1 MKKYI
6 ICAVIVTLILAGC
19 AGNKKNDPDNT
30 TAVSDTENVTASVAL
45 TTSPEEEDLIPLPP
59 IPETGV
65 PEISGGVVIYTD
77 TEAVIVVAP
86 EGSTY
91 VNGVPIVGE
100 FAEQI
105 LVQQQNKP
113 ENTTTTRI
121 QYTPESME
129 TGEYIEPIITI
140 PDETIETLAPGTY
153 FVDDSED
160 GSDDPIGN
168 QGGTVIED
176 TVNLAKYVD
185 TGDTSLNIKNIKV
198 YSHDRPAVEGIDAFK
213 PGDTAIVNL
222 WCDAMSRFDAELYI
236 VPMGAEHKDTYEKG
250 EYVAKCELYTAFE
263 ESSDRITFEVPL
275 PEGIPAHIYEFRFVC
290 GTEEGYVPFH
300 IG

>member
-1 MKKYI
+1 MKKYV
-6 ICAVIVTLILAGC
+6 ICAIVLSLILAGC

-30 TAVSDTENVTASVAL
+30 TAVSDTENITVSVEL
-45 TTSPEEEDLIPLPP
+45 TTSPEEEDLIPIPP

-65 PEISGGVVIYTD
+65 PEISGGNVIYTD
-77 TEAVIVVAP
+77 TEVVIVVAP
-86 EGSTY
+86 EGTTY
-91 VNGVPIVGE
+91 VNGLPLVGGYVE
-100 FAEQI
+100 NI
-105 LVQQQNKP
+105 IVQQQNKP

-121 QYTPESME
+121 QYAPNTEE
-129 TGEYIEPIITI
+129 IVKPIITI
-140 PDETIETLAPGTY
+140 PDETVETLPPGTY

-160 GSDDPIGN
+160 GGDDPIGN

-176 TVNLAKYVD
+176 MVNLAKYVD
-185 TGDTSLNIKNIKV
+185 TGDTSLNIKDIKV
-198 YSHDRPAVEGIDAFK
+198 YSENRPAVEGIDSFK
-213 PGDTAIVNL
+213 PGDTAILNL
-222 WCDAMSRFDAELYI
+222 WCDAMARFDAELYV

-275 PEGIPAHIYEFRFVC
+275 PKGIPAHIYEFRFVC